1 VYNKKTASKDAVF
14 LFSADSDCGSDSGS
28 GSGCYSGCGSG
39 SGSYSARS

>member
-14 LFSADSDCGSDSGS
+14 LFSADSDSGSDS

>member
-28 GSGCYSGCGSG
+28 DSGSGCYSGCGSG
-39 SGSYSARS
+39 SYSARS

>member
-28 GSGCYSGCGSG
+28 DSGCGSG